1 MLVCLPMNPAPGRR
15 SSYPTVIV
23 LVTILILNSP
33 LARAGSFAI
42 NEQSVSSLGSA
53 YAGGA
58 AQAEDVSTIFFN
70 PAGLALLDRGELQI
84 GGQFIIPSATFQN
97 QGSHLVAP
105 GTPFNHEPLTGGNGG
120 DAGVDHLIPNVY
132 LSQPL
137 FRSPT
142 YGDLSIGIG
151 LSVPFGL
158 ETDYQPDWVGRYV
171 ALRTK
176 LTTFDIQPTIAYRF
190 LDRISIGA
198 SIDVQYASARLSQAI
213 DFGEIGAETLTPF
226 FAALPARLAA
236 SGVPLAAIPG
246 AVAATERAYS
256 AAGFVPQ
263 GHDGVGEVH
272 GDDWSVGYTVGL
284 IFEYLKGNEL
294 QFLQDGRFGFSY
306 RSGIDHT
313 LTGPAQF
320 RGVPSLSAVGA
331 PVQFPFPSALQD
343 VFFNQSASAGV
354 DLPAIYHFS
363 LYQRFLQKFAVM
375 GDIAWTRWNRLQQI
389 NISFSNPSTPA
400 NVLNLEYDDAVRY
413 AVGFEWYALK
423 QLTLRAG
430 FAYDETPVRSD
441 QTRTPRIPDNN
452 RYFVSAGLRWQP
464 FSCVAFDVGY
474 AHLFVQDPTV
484 DFTDSLGHNLK
495 GKFDASINIIS
506 AAVTFLWG
514 GPKPEAPLQPS
525 GKSPVG
531 YSK

>member
-1 MLVCLPMNPAPGRR
+1 MNSASGWRV
-15 SSYPTVIV
+15 SFPTVIS
-23 LVTILILNSP
+23 LVTFLFSSLPS
-33 LARAGSFAI
+33 AQAGSFGL

-70 PAGLALLDRGELQI
+70 PAGLALLDHGELQI
-84 GGQFIIPSATFQN
+84 AGQFIAPSGTFRN
-97 QGSHLVAP
+97 QGSRLVAP
-105 GTPFNHEPLTGGNGG
+105 GTPFNNEPLTGGNGG
-120 DAGVDHLIPNVY
+120 NAGVDHLIPNVY

-137 FRSPT
+137 FRSPA
-142 YGDLSIGIG
+142 YGDLSVGIG
-151 LSVPFGL
+151 LTVPFGL
-158 ETDYQPDWVGRYV
+158 ETDYQPDWVGRYA

-176 LTTFDIQPTIAYRF
+176 LITFDIQPTVAYRF

-198 SIDVQYASARLSQAI
+198 GLDIQYASARLSQAI
-213 DFGEIGAETLTPF
+213 DFGEIGAETLAPF
-226 FAALPARLAA
+226 YAALPGRLAA

-263 GHDGVGEVH
+263 GHDGVAEVQ
-272 GDDWSVGYTVGL
+272 GDDWSVGFTVGL
-284 IFEYLKGNEL
+284 VFEYLKGNEL

-306 RSGIDHT
+306 RSAIDHT
-313 LTGPAQF
+313 LKGTGEF
-320 RGVPSLSAVGA
+320 RGVPSLTATGA

-343 VFFNQSASAGV
+343 VFFNQGASAGL
-354 DLPAIYHFS
+354 DLPAVFHFS

-375 GDIAWTRWNRLQQI
+375 GDIEWTRWDRLQQI
-389 NISFSNPSTPA
+389 DINFSSPSTPA
-400 NVLNLEYDDAVRY
+400 NVLNLQYDDTVRY
-413 AVGFEWYALK
+413 SVGFEWYALK

-430 FAYDETPVRSD
+430 FAYDETPIQSAE
-441 QTRTPRIPDNN
+441 TRTPRIPDND

-464 FSCVAFDVGY
+464 CSYVALDVGY
-474 AHLFVQDPTV
+474 AHLFMQDPTV
-484 DFTDSLGHNLK
+484 DFTDSLGHNVK
-495 GKFDASINIIS
+495 GKFDVGIDVVSASI
-506 AAVTFLWG
+506 TFLWG
-514 GPKPEAPLQPS
+514 GPKPSPELAPS

>member
-1 MLVCLPMNPAPGRR
+1 MNSASGWRV
-15 SSYPTVIV
+15 SFPTVIS
-23 LVTILILNSP
+23 LVTFLIAGLPSVQ
-33 LARAGSFAI
+33 AGSFGL

-70 PAGLALLDRGELQI
+70 PAGLALLDHGELQI
-84 GGQFIIPSATFQN
+84 GGQFIIPNGTFQN
-97 QGSHLVAP
+97 QGSRLVAP

-142 YGDLSIGIG
+142 YGDLSVGIG
-151 LSVPFGL
+151 LTVPFGL
-158 ETDYQPDWVGRYV
+158 ETDYEPDWVGRYA

-176 LTTFDIQPTIAYRF
+176 LITFDIQPTVAYRF

-198 SIDVQYASARLSQAI
+198 GLDIQYASARLSQAI
-213 DFGEIGAETLTPF
+213 DFGEIGAETLAPF
-226 FAALPARLAA
+226 FAALPGRLAA

-263 GHDGVGEVH
+263 AHDGVAEVQ
-272 GDDWSVGYTVGL
+272 GDDWSVGFTAGL
-284 IFEYLKGNEL
+284 VFEYLKGNEL

-306 RSGIDHT
+306 RSAIDHT
-313 LTGPAQF
+313 LKGPGQF
-320 RGVPSLSAVGA
+320 RGVPSLTATGA

-343 VFFNQSASAGV
+343 VFFNQGASAGL
-354 DLPAIYHFS
+354 DLPAVYHFS

-375 GDIAWTRWNRLQQI
+375 GDIEWTRWNRLQQVDI
-389 NISFSNPSTPA
+389 TFSNPSTPS
-400 NVLNLEYDDAVRY
+400 NVLNLQYDDAVRY

-430 FAYDETPVRSD
+430 FAYDETPIRSAE
-441 QTRTPRIPDNN
+441 TRTPRIPDND

-464 FSCVAFDVGY
+464 YSFVAVDVGY
-474 AHLFVQDPTV
+474 AHLFMQDPTV

-495 GKFDASINIIS
+495 GKFDVSIDVVS
-506 AAVTFLWG
+506 AAITFLWG
-514 GPKPEAPLQPS
+514 GPKPSPELAPS

-531 YSK
+531 YPK